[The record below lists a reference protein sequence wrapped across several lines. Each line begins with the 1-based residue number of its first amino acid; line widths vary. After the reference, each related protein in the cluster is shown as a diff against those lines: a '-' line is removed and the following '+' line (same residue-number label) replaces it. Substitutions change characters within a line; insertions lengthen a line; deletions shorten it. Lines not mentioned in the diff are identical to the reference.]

1 LQPDTRGILRQSG
14 AAEWLAGL
22 VLLSGLALTW
32 LAYQPGLGG
41 SLHFDDA
48 PNLSWLGQ
56 VAQGNDAFTHVM
68 GGRAGP
74 LGRPLALASF
84 VPEAYAWP
92 DLPNVFLRTNI
103 LLHLVNGLLVA
114 WLGLRLARQLR
125 RTSVEATWI
134 SALCACLWVSL
145 PLLASSTLLVVQRM
159 NLLSA
164 TFLLGGLIG
173 YLAARETLDR
183 RPRLAMLGMT
193 ASLVVGGMLSIL
205 AKENGALLPL
215 YALAFEVTL
224 APRAC
229 VRYSRFWLVWRLVF
243 LWLPLCALT
252 WYLATR
258 LPYSDGTIRFRQ
270 FSGADRLLTEA
281 HILWEYLRQALLPQ
295 PQALGPYH
303 DAHAI
308 YRDWI
313 NPTTLF
319 ACGSLLGTAALAVA
333 LRRRAPLFTFATV
346 WFLLGHSL
354 ESTTL
359 PLELYFEHRN
369 YLPVFGPAFALVAGL
384 AQLPTRA
391 RRVICFALPC
401 YLALLLFNLHSVSS
415 LWGHAELA
423 SILWLENQPDS
434 LRATQTR
441 ARHLQLAGKSDEAI
455 ALAERFL
462 ARHPEESALRIQTVH
477 LACSI
482 ADADKRAELVAE
494 LMTGV
499 SEAPYRTATV
509 NALSAL
515 FEVVGKGNCRE
526 LDTSLVTGL
535 AEALLQNPAYLG
547 ARDARSGLHLILAQ
561 IGIEKRNLDMT
572 MGHLEAAYAAQPLL
586 STTRLTAA
594 VLISAGLYEA
604 ARETVGNAAQHA
616 PANPVKRLMRQHE
629 LTRLRRQ
636 VERSIAVA
644 EKRTS
649 QLPTD
654 SEETRAIAP

>member
-1 LQPDTRGILRQSG
+1 MQPDTRGILRQSG

-68 GGRAGP
+68 SGRAGP

-92 DLPNVFLRTNI
+92 DFPNVFLRTNI

-229 VRYSRFWLVWRLVF
+229 ARYSRFWLVWRLVF

-281 HILWEYLRQALLPQ
+281 HILWEYLRQAFLPQ

-303 DAHAI
+303 DAHAV

-313 NPTTLF
+313 NPTALF
-319 ACGSLLGTAALAVA
+319 ACGSLVGTAALAVA

-354 ESTTL
+354 ESTTI

-401 YLALLLFNLHSVSS
+401 YLALLLFSLHSVSS

-455 ALAERFL
+455 ALAEGYL
-462 ARHPEESALRIQTVH
+462 ERHPNEAILRIQTLH
-477 LACSI
+477 LACSA
-482 ADADKRAELVAE
+482 ADTDKRIEVLSKLEIEVGAL
-494 LMTGV
+494 
-499 SEAPYRTATV
+499 PYRAATV
-509 NALSAL
+509 NSFDAL
-515 FEVVGKGNCRE
+515 FNVVRKGNCPGI
-526 LDTSLVTGL
+526 DTAAIARL
-535 AEALLQNPAYLG
+535 AEELLDNPAYQQAPLE
-547 ARDARSGLHLILAQ
+547 RSDLHLILAQ
-561 IGIEKRNLDMT
+561 IGIEKRALNLT
-572 MGHLEAAYAAQPLL
+572 MSHLEAAFAARPLL
-586 STTRLTAA
+586 TTAHLAA
-594 VLISAGLYEA
+594 GVLISAGLYDA
-604 ARETVGNAAQHA
+604 ANAAIEEAAQHEPTNPLKRISWRRELA
-616 PANPVKRLMRQHE
+616 RLKREVAQAIATAEQGTPPKQSGPAD
-629 LTRLRRQ
+629 
-636 VERSIAVA
+636 A
-644 EKRTS
+644 
-649 QLPTD
+649 LPT
-654 SEETRAIAP
+654 SP